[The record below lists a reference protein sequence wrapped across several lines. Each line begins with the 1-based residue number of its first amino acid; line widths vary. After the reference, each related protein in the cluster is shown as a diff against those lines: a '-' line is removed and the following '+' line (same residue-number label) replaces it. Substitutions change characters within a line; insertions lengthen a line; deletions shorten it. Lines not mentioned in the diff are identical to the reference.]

1 MEDKDTRQITMEEC
15 IFGEA
20 QYDEDITK
28 EQMNEFFENT
38 EIGVSVVCVYIRYS
52 E

>member
-1 MEDKDTRQITMEEC
+1 MENTDTRQITMKEA

-28 EQMNEFFENT
+28 EKMNDFFENT
-38 EIGVSVVCVYIRYS
+38 EIGVSVVCAYIRHS